1 MIDPVLEIKS
11 RLSIEDLVK
20 DYVQLKRAG
29 RNLKGLCPF
38 HEEKTP
44 SFMVSPDKG
53 IAYCFGCH
61 KGGDI
66 FKFYM
71 EAEHMEFNEALHELA
86 DRVGIQIDYKV
97 TSLSP
102 LNQNQKKQLK
112 AVLRKSAQFF
122 QEQLKESD
130 IAQRY
135 LEQRG
140 VSTTTQEQFI
150 LGYAPDSWEKLTT
163 YLRKAGFILTDLI
176 SAGVAIPHENNK
188 QECHDKFRD
197 RIMFP
202 FFNDR
207 GEIIGFTGRALTG
220 DNQPKYL
227 NSPDSPVFHK
237 GSFIYGLYQA
247 KSAIKKSNNVLVVEG
262 QIDCLSCVQYGL
274 SNTVAVSGTAFTSKH
289 LDMLRRITE
298 KITFIF
304 DGDEAGK
311 NAALRI
317 MPEVISKDVSA
328 NFIVLPKDQDPDSL
342 VKENSEQFSSL
353 IRGNSDW
360 LDFIYQALFNSQT
373 IKETS
378 ESKRFLQMTI
388 PLVKRMPHP
397 IDQENTVKRIAKIL
411 ERSEH
416 LIHRTLEKT
425 RIDRDETTALPE
437 KKKQDIILFTLA
449 FLCHFPQFCDD
460 LIERNL
466 QELLPEIYQD
476 IYRVAYQYYSSP
488 RASSDVSDLLRQ
500 FSDRL
505 PTEAMEQ
512 VGFPQ
517 DDFSLLLLRI
527 EEHYG
532 DYTADRLHEEKDTIL
547 KRIKKELLKVQMEIV
562 QEQLKLAITNGDKV
576 KEKELLAKSAH
587 LLQIQI

>member
-71 EAEHMEFNEALHELA
+71 EAEHVEFTEALSDLA

-97 TSLSP
+97 TTLSP
-102 LNQNQKKQLK
+102 LNPGQKQQLK
-112 AVLRKSAQFF
+112 AVLKKTAQFF
-122 QEQLKESD
+122 QEQLKASGS
-130 IAQRY
+130 AQQY
-135 LEQRG
+135 LTERQ
-140 VSTTTQEQFI
+140 VSSEIQEQFA
-150 LGYAPDSWEKLTT
+150 LGYAPDSWEKLTS
-163 YLRKAGFILTDLI
+163 YLKKSGFTSGDLI
-176 SAGVAIPHENNK
+176 AAGVAIPDEK
-188 QECHDKFRD
+188 SAQECHDKFRD

-202 FFNDR
+202 FFNER
-207 GEIIGFTGRALTG
+207 GEIIGFTGRALTNE
-220 DNQPKYL
+220 NQPKYL

-247 KSAIKKSNNVLVVEG
+247 KPSIKKMSNALVVEG
-262 QIDCLSCVQYGL
+262 QIDCLSCVQSGL
-274 SNTVAVSGTAFTSKH
+274 TNTVAVSGTAFTSKH

-298 KITFIF
+298 KITFVF
-304 DGDEAGK
+304 DGDDAGN

-317 MPEVISKDVSA
+317 IPEIISKDIA
-328 NFIVLPKDQDPDSL
+328 AHFIVLPSGQDPDSM
-342 VKENSEQFSSL
+342 VRKDYEQFSLL
-353 IRGNSDW
+353 IKQTTDW
-360 LDFIYQALFNSQT
+360 LDFIYQAFFTPTT
-373 IKETS
+373 IKEGS
-378 ESKRFLQMTI
+378 ESKRLLQMTI
-388 PLVKRMPHP
+388 PLIKRMPHP
-397 IDQENTVKRIAKIL
+397 IDQESMIKKIAKIL
-411 ERSEH
+411 GKSEH
-416 LIHRTLEKT
+416 LIYRTLEKT
-425 RIDRDETTALPE
+425 KIDRDTAATLPD

-449 FLCHFPQFCDD
+449 FLCHFPQFCDKLLEKD
-460 LIERNL
+460 I

-476 IYRVAYQYYSSP
+476 IYRIAYQYYSSP

-500 FSDRL
+500 FSDR
-505 PTEAMEQ
+505 
-512 VGFPQ
+512 FPQ
-517 DDFSLLLLRI
+517 DDFSLLLLHI

-532 DYTADRLHEEKDTIL
+532 DYTADRLDEEKEIIL
-547 KRIKKELLKVQMEIV
+547 RRIKKELLKVQMAQVKEL
-562 QEQLKLAITNGDKV
+562 LKIAKDTHDKAR
-576 KEKELLAKSAH
+576 EKELLAKSTH

>member
-71 EAEHMEFNEALHELA
+71 EAEHIEFNEALHDLA

-97 TSLSP
+97 TTLSP
-102 LNQNQKKQLK
+102 INQQQKQQLK
-112 AVLRKSAQFF
+112 AVLKKTTEFF
-122 QEQLKESD
+122 QEQLKESAT
-130 IAQRY
+130 AQQY
-135 LEQRG
+135 LKERD
-140 VSTTTQEQFI
+140 VSPEIQAQFA

-163 YLRKAGFILTDLI
+163 YLKKSGFSIKDLI
-176 SAGVAIPHENNK
+176 TAGVAIPHENNK

-197 RIMFP
+197 RIIFP

-207 GEIIGFTGRALTG
+207 SEIIGFTGRALTN

-237 GSFIYGLYQA
+237 SSFIYGLYQA
-247 KSAIKKSNNVLVVEG
+247 KSTIKKASNVLVVEG
-262 QIDCLSCVQYGL
+262 QIDCLSCVQHGL
-274 SNTVAVSGTAFTSKH
+274 LNTVAVSGTAFTSKH
-289 LDMLRRITE
+289 LDMLRRLTE

-304 DGDEAGK
+304 DGDQAGN

-317 MPEVISKDVSA
+317 IPEVIAKDVAA
-328 NFIVLPKDQDPDSL
+328 NFVVLPVDKDPDSL
-342 VKENSEQFSSL
+342 IRENSDQFAFL
-353 IRGNSDW
+353 MNENSDW
-360 LDFIYQALFNSQT
+360 LDFIYRAFFTSGT
-373 IKETS
+373 IKEDG
-378 ESKRFLQMTI
+378 EAKRFLQMTI
-388 PLVKRMPHP
+388 PLIKRMPHP
-397 IDQENTVKRIAKIL
+397 IDQESMVKKIAKYL
-411 ERSEH
+411 GKSEH
-416 LIHRTLEKT
+416 LIYRTLEKT
-425 RIDRDETTALPE
+425 RISHEAAALVPE
-437 KKKQDIILFTLA
+437 RKKQDIILFTLA
-449 FLCHFPQFCDD
+449 FLCHFPQFCDH
-460 LIERNL
+460 LIDRNI
-466 QELLPEIYQD
+466 QELLPEMYQD
-476 IYRVAYQYYSSP
+476 IYRIAYQYYSSP

-500 FSDRL
+500 FSD
-505 PTEAMEQ
+505 
-512 VGFPQ
+512 GFPQ
-517 DDFSLLLLRI
+517 DDFSLLLLQI

-532 DYTADRLHEEKDTIL
+532 EYTATRLVEEKEIIL
-547 KRIKKELLKVQMEIV
+547 KRIKRELLKVQMV
-562 QEQLKLAITNGDKV
+562 QVKEQLKIAKENNDKP
-576 KEKELLAKSAH
+576 KEKELLAKSIH